1 MVALVRTFD
10 SIDYPNYGNIL
21 MIKWYWPLSL
31 NLNLAGYDEDQAGI
45 LPFLQF
51 CGGSLVSSKHV
62 VTAAHCVFEASPS
75 LADATENPLKASDIL
90 VRMSMIATEKVNI
103 NDFFQIRIGDHDFN
117 QMDETQIEENTIK
130 VAKIT
135 VHPKYGKS

>member
-1 MVALVRTFD
+1 M
-10 SIDYPNYGNIL
+10 
-21 MIKWYWPLSL
+21 
-31 NLNLAGYDEDQAGI
+31 
-45 LPFLQF
+45 
-51 CGGSLVSSKHV
+51 SSKHV